1 MMQQASTVEQTRLE
15 EDVAHE
21 KTLKEQDA
29 KVAGAFNLVEL
40 LLEELLFSVVEKKT
54 ADDDGSD
61 FFSQDSPPQHL
72 PPCSQD
78 FAFFKA
84 IEQTRED
91 FTTEEDEES
100 PGEELS
106 PPSQLVC
113 SLSTSQLGDL
123 MGHASRPSSFRARED
138 LTTEEEEE

>member
-40 LLEELLFSVVEKKT
+40 LIEELLFSVVEKKT

-61 FFSQDSPPQHL
+61 FFSQDSPPKHL

-84 IEQTRED
+84 IEQTRD
-91 FTTEEDEES
+91 DWNTEEEEEES
-100 PGEELS
+100 LEEELS
-106 PPSQLVC
+106 PPSQFVY
-113 SLSTSQLGDL
+113 
-123 MGHASRPSSFRARED
+123 
-138 LTTEEEEE
+138 